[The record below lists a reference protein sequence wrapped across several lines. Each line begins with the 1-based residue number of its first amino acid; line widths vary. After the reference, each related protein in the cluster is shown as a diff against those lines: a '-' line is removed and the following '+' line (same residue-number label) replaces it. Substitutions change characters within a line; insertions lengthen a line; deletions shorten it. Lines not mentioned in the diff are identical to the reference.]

1 MKKGGDEWQDPAYWR
16 GVAEQG
22 VYGAVNAGV
31 WEGLLGATT
40 GRIGKSADALTITEH
55 ITELDS
61 TRTGLWKS
69 GKLDVATN
77 ARIDALLASDYRA
90 LSEKLRGMNE
100 SARAR
105 LIREANLGG
114 IVKAD
119 GTLTEGAQDL
129 VARLEAS
136 GAQLTTPGAKSA
148 TAGEKAGS
156 GAFDVRY
163 YTPTMSVEEVT
174 DALRRGGATP
184 IEGELTGAENKNYRA
199 MRTAFEALKSET
211 GMDLNLVLAETVAGD
226 NGFSLSTG
234 DKAGT
239 VVIGRSRLG
248 GDAAVAADAWMATL
262 SHEVFH
268 FTGDTTSGR
277 ALHQYLSENTELF
290 GDAVESF
297 LRSGYLGSYEES
309 RRLYNAAME
318 KAASGAALTA
328 ADTRIL
334 TLATDELGSIMVEKA
349 LGNRRFAA
357 DLIARNSGAVGKLIY
372 KLRQS
377 IEALRTMGNPEA
389 KQLRERFRA
398 AEQLFL
404 DAATEAGYV
413 YRAGTLIAN
422 GGEDKDEGEVRYSL
436 SENAERDV
444 ERALNDTSFRDDVYL
459 TESSPA
465 IIANQEGVRNLPMLM
480 KASHIRENV
489 FTEAEAKRRGLRTD
503 RYINYHGLGKELFL
517 NIIAGLDDVSLAYR
531 GTRNASDSSRR
542 ENYFLLISQYKDSSG
557 NTINVPVYIN
567 EKGQYNRVFIDTN
580 KVATVFGREGLND
593 YLRREVQNGNLVRIK
608 NRSTQA
614 SERPTPIVGGYSKS
628 ASDISIS
635 QTTANVNPSK
645 QKNFGNLSTD
655 ADSDVRHS
663 RSETYDYS
671 KSFAEQIDDF
681 KKGNIPARDSL
692 VVSGTPEILQRIGFN
707 ALPITINQ
715 THVNYALNGTKDAD
729 HFLGESLLKQLP
741 QALENPVAVIASQS
755 KTNRAMVIL
764 KFSVNGR
771 QAVVPVEIDGF
782 AHLNNI
788 RIDSNA
794 VVSVYGKN
802 SALNQLFSAISD
814 ESNKKTSLY
823 YWNKKEAMTLLQ
835 SAGHQLS
842 GGLPQDGF
850 IHSIRENSSPVKSKF
865 ENVTETQQFKRWFG
879 DWQNHPESASK
890 VVNDDGTPRVVYH
903 GTNAKFWTFDLS
915 RSGSNFGDVAEGLF
929 FFTNKKSGYQNSASD
944 YARNA
949 VKNGGEE
956 RVLGCYL
963 NMKKPLVLHSDG
975 YYTPTAYFDKNA
987 EAVYKQYLNGD
998 YDGIIIE
1005 NSDKSV
1011 DDSVIYMLDNP
1022 TQIKSATGNLGTF
1035 DAGNPDIRYSKAEQ
1049 SQETSP
1055 RRVKTPISDEARAQI
1070 EERAQKI
1077 RDRYEAQ
1084 IEEEAS
1090 KIREKFDAGDGQTLQ
1105 EIQEERFGKS
1115 LSERIAEEDARYQ
1128 EKKAALEESE
1138 RLTDVARERRLAALE
1153 REHAERLSRIRE
1165 EQGALDDAIRHAEE
1179 LRDRMEAE
1187 VREVRAP
1194 IADADQSRILTRVKR
1209 EKISLA
1215 KRAEHVWDNM
1225 ILNFTDDQ
1233 HAIIKEGKR
1242 LGVADMDAR
1251 ANYARAA
1258 KNAAQYALEEKGR
1271 QVDAFGRDMGP
1282 GLSAIFRNAVARG
1295 EEYLN
1300 DFYSYL
1306 LWMHHAD
1313 RIAQDKTVMGDYTAA
1328 EALAEADKL
1337 VGAHVEFRKMAEAVW
1352 KYSDNL
1358 MTLRVQL
1365 GLVSPAL
1372 AKKLRA
1378 TYPHYVPTM
1387 RADVP
1392 GSGAVVFRRGNGAVV
1407 DQTIKIAH
1415 GSTRDIMPLIR
1426 SMALQTMQT
1435 YQAAR
1440 FNELVG
1446 TLVEAAEKS
1455 GGSENVR
1462 VLDAGA
1468 DAPIEDVLGMIEGDG
1483 LLPEGG
1489 VDKFDASR
1497 DGVRTLRFDPV
1508 NQTVQY
1514 WKDGKRQT
1522 VQVSREIFHGLKAFM
1537 PRVELDNVVFRGLEK
1552 STAIFKNLV
1561 TSWDP
1566 LFIARNFLRDVQE
1579 AFFSTGHSV
1588 PKFAAT
1594 IPAAWKEILT
1604 NGKYWQ
1610 EYQAAG
1616 GLSSSIYDYYDG
1628 VEGILKRRGTV
1639 KRAMDYA
1646 AGRMEYLNMLKYLRV
1661 LIGGRCWCGDLPRAG
1676 MKKPEQRKKPSG
1688 ETSLGGFL
1696 FVRAEPDGQSE
1707 TLTVTRV
1714 HSMRKIVA
1722 FAQLRGSRILFWYG
1736 VRDSNPRPFGS

>member
-1 MKKGGDEWQDPAYWR
+1 
-16 GVAEQG
+16 
-22 VYGAVNAGV
+22 
-31 WEGLLGATT
+31 
-40 GRIGKSADALTITEH
+40 
-55 ITELDS
+55 
-61 TRTGLWKS
+61 
-69 GKLDVATN
+69 
-77 ARIDALLASDYRA
+77 
-90 LSEKLRGMNE
+90 
-100 SARAR
+100 
-105 LIREANLGG
+105 
-114 IVKAD
+114 
-119 GTLTEGAQDL
+119 
-129 VARLEAS
+129 
-136 GAQLTTPGAKSA
+136 
-148 TAGEKAGS
+148 
-156 GAFDVRY
+156 
-163 YTPTMSVEEVT
+163 
-174 DALRRGGATP
+174 
-184 IEGELTGAENKNYRA
+184 
-199 MRTAFEALKSET
+199 
-211 GMDLNLVLAETVAGD
+211 
-226 NGFSLSTG
+226 
-234 DKAGT
+234 
-239 VVIGRSRLG
+239 
-248 GDAAVAADAWMATL
+248 
-262 SHEVFH
+262 
-268 FTGDTTSGR
+268 
-277 ALHQYLSENTELF
+277 
-290 GDAVESF
+290 
-297 LRSGYLGSYEES
+297 
-309 RRLYNAAME
+309 
-318 KAASGAALTA
+318 
-328 ADTRIL
+328 
-334 TLATDELGSIMVEKA
+334 
-349 LGNRRFAA
+349 
-357 DLIARNSGAVGKLIY
+357 
-372 KLRQS
+372 
-377 IEALRTMGNPEA
+377 
-389 KQLRERFRA
+389 
-398 AEQLFL
+398 
-404 DAATEAGYV
+404 
-413 YRAGTLIAN
+413 
-422 GGEDKDEGEVRYSL
+422 
-436 SENAERDV
+436 
-444 ERALNDTSFRDDVYL
+444 
-459 TESSPA
+459 
-465 IIANQEGVRNLPMLM
+465 MLM

-489 FTEAEAKRRGLRTD
+489 FTEAEARANGLRVDGHTH
-503 RYINYHGLGKELFL
+503 YHGLGKELFL

-531 GTRNASDSSRR
+531 GTRNASDSGRR

-567 EKGQYNRVFIDTN
+567 ERGQYNRVFIDTN

-614 SERPTPIVGGYSKS
+614 SERPTLIVGGYSKS

-635 QTTANVNPSK
+635 QTTANVNPPK

-663 RSETYDYS
+663 RSEQSQESDKQGRANGYTYDELVAKQDMHITLVTDGINYTPSAQTRRDIVERAIKNAASVGYINENGNAVVHVNDMNSDVIVS
-671 KSFAEQIDDF
+671 KNGVQHGLDRRL
-681 KKGNIPARDSL
+681 NILAP
-692 VVSGTPEILQRIGFN
+692 VSVKVGEILQNAIRINEMNPRAENIKNSYILVGC
-707 ALPITINQ
+707 AKNQ
-715 THVNYALNGTKDAD
+715 NNIPYVVEFVVNRY
-729 HFLGESLLKQLP
+729 
-741 QALENPVAVIASQS
+741 
-755 KTNRAMVIL
+755 TNEVTDFDVL
-764 KFSVNGR
+764 YSVNGKDVGEHR
-771 QAVVPVEIDGF
+771 Q
-782 AHLNNI
+782 
-788 RIDSNA
+788 
-794 VVSVYGKN
+794 
-802 SALNQLFSAISD
+802 
-814 ESNKKTSLY
+814 
-823 YWNKKEAMTLLQ
+823 
-835 SAGHQLS
+835 
-842 GGLPQDGF
+842 
-850 IHSIRENSSPVKSKF
+850 
-865 ENVTETQQFKRWFG
+865 
-879 DWQNHPESASK
+879 
-890 VVNDDGTPRVVYH
+890 
-903 GTNAKFWTFDLS
+903 
-915 RSGSNFGDVAEGLF
+915 
-929 FFTNKKSGYQNSASD
+929 KSGVDRALAPGVPAKAD
-944 YARNA
+944 YLTDSTISVSQLLDFVNRYFPDILPEDVLRHYGRAQRP
-949 VKNGGEE
+949 NGTF
-956 RVLGCYL
+956 
-963 NMKKPLVLHSDG
+963 S
-975 YYTPTAYFDKNA
+975 
-987 EAVYKQYLNGD
+987 
-998 YDGIIIE
+998 
-1005 NSDKSV
+1005 
-1011 DDSVIYMLDNP
+1011 DSV
-1022 TQIKSATGNLGTF
+1022 
-1035 DAGNPDIRYSKAEQ
+1035 RYSKEPDAK
-1049 SQETSP
+1049 TSP
-1055 RRVKTPISDEARAQI
+1055 RRVKTPISDEERAQI

-1128 EKKAALEESE
+1128 EKKTALEESE

-1179 LRDRMEAE
+1179 LRGKMEAE

-1337 VGAHVEFRKMAEAVW
+1337 VGAHVEFRQMAEAVW

-1392 GSGAVVFRRGNGAVV
+1392 GNGAVVFRRGNGAVV

-1446 TLVEAAEKS
+1446 TLVEAAAKS

-1468 DAPIEDVLGMIEGDG
+1468 DASIEDVLGMIEGDG

-1676 MKKPEQRKKPSG
+1676 IKKPAQRKKPPG
-1688 ETSLGGFL
+1688 EISLGGFL